1 MSDNFNGSLLCTISL
16 DKSLKIFDVIN
27 FDMINMIRLDYVP
40 QAVSFIH
47 SDHDPI
53 RALAM

>member
-1 MSDNFNGSLLCTISL
+1 MSDNFNGTLLCTISL

-27 FDMINMIRLDYVP
+27 FDMISMISLDYVP

-47 SDHDPI
+47 SDHDPV

>member
-1 MSDNFNGSLLCTISL
+1 MSDNFNGTLLCTISL

>member
-1 MSDNFNGSLLCTISL
+1 MSDNFNGTLLCTISL

-40 QAVSFIH
+40 QAVSFVH
-47 SDHDPI
+47 SDHDPV